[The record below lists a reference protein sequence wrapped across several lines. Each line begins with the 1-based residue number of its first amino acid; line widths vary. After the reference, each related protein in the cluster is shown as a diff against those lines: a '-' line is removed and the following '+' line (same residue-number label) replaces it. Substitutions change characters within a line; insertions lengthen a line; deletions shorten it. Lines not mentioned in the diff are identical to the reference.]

1 MYIIINTIVKV
12 NKITKSQKN
21 EFFILKKKKNFI
33 FCDLIISNFHSFLNI
48 LTLKNNL
55 TLKKNEFFFTFCIHN
70 KNYLSVFI
78 YKSYEIYFLYF
89 FLCFN

>member
-12 NKITKSQKN
+12 NKITKSQN
-21 EFFILKKKKNFI
+21 CIFYHFLKKKNLN

-55 TLKKNEFFFTFCIHN
+55 T
-70 KNYLSVFI
+70 
-78 YKSYEIYFLYF
+78 
-89 FLCFN
+89 